1 MTDLRVNL
9 VLPVLRLGVGPF
21 SFDPIAQLVG
31 APIAELLE
39 PVLAGPV
46 LIRPQGA
53 GPAVEIYPLRL
64 PEGEGASLALG
75 KLGELGFQNVG
86 GQLVLTV
93 PRAVARWVSSRFG
106 ASIVEGPREAVVEGA
121 RIVCFTVALRSG
133 MRASWPMGALGEFG
147 LEAA

>member
-9 VLPVLRLGVGPF
+9 VLPLLRLGVGPF
-21 SFDPIAQLVG
+21 SFDPIAHLVG

-39 PVLAGPV
+39 PVLAGAPV
-46 LIRPQGA
+46 IRSPQN
-53 GPAVEIYPLRL
+53 GPLVEVYPLRL

-75 KLGELGFQNVG
+75 KLGEVGFQNVA

-93 PRAVARWVSSRFG
+93 PRAAARWVTSRFG
-106 ASIVEGPREAVVEGA
+106 ASVVDGPREVVLQGA
-121 RIVCFTVALRSG
+121 PVACLTVALRTG
-133 MRASWPMGALGEFG
+133 MRASWPMGELGEIT

>member
-9 VLPVLRLGVGPF
+9 VLPVLRVGAGPF
-21 SFDPIAQLVG
+21 SFDPIAHLVG

-39 PVLAGPV
+39 PVLAGDPV
-46 LIRPQGA
+46 IRSPQY
-53 GPAVEIYPLRL
+53 GPPVEVFPLRL

-93 PRAVARWVSSRFG
+93 PRVVARWVSSRFG
-106 ASIVEGPREAVVEGA
+106 AAVVDGPREAVVEGA
-121 RIVCFTVALRSG
+121 RVVCFTVTLRSG
-133 MRASWPMGALGEFG
+133 MRTSWPMGALGEFG